1 MIPKSCLFEKK
12 GDAGG
17 GVLAKKKTSSCLRRD
32 NYAKDKR
39 APS

>member
-1 MIPKSCLFEKK
+1 MIPKSCLFEKR
-12 GDAGG
+12 ATRAAES
-17 GVLAKKKTSSCLRRD
+17 LAKKKTSSCLRRD